1 MIVFDNAWH
10 ARPARQS
17 FFERT
22 LPGWIRRCLPPLSR
36 KVCSLSVLGTSAF
49 PPLRTRRRVVAWSMP
64 GTSKPVASWEGAH
77 TDVTFRWGYP
87 RWRRHQILLTHL
99 GSRSRGRSPAWSG
112 VAWLWWYYCEGMEA
126 ALTRAHLHSTF
137 SRGVGGWFFSRDPVA
152 SRGNIHSAQWKLRKL
167 LQADVFIIS
176 YRPPQVLAIC
186 KIPSGNLT

>member
-1 MIVFDNAWH
+1 MPDRPDNL
-10 ARPARQS
+10 

-22 LPGWIRRCLPPLSR
+22 LLCWGYWQGKIHYAIVYCQDGLSR

-87 RWRRHQILLTHL
+87 WWRRHQILLTHL

-112 VAWLWWYYCEGMEA
+112 VAWLFWWYYCEGMEA

-137 SRGVGGWFFSRDPVA
+137 SRGVGGWFFFGHFGP
-152 SRGNIHSAQWKLRKL
+152 RGKPWQHSFSSFSGSCGSCCKLTFSSFPTVL
-167 LQADVFIIS
+167 LRS
-176 YRPPQVLAIC
+176 
-186 KIPSGNLT
+186 